1 MSGHHYIRDRI
12 SNAVLLADP
21 KAVSD
26 FKKRKEIAE
35 EIRILKDDINTLKA
49 ELQQLKTLL
58 GNTNTGN

>member
-1 MSGHHYIRDRI
+1 MSSHHYIRDRR

-49 ELQQLKTLL
+49 ELQHLKTLL